1 MSNVESA
8 TQEATNQAAADSGC
22 TGCGACANETCENAQ
37 GEQQQAGE
45 MPPELKSLLG
55 GLGGAIIGG
64 ILSRESAK
72 REDDGSKLTTA
83 SLENAR
89 AYLASL
95 YKPQPLDVVRLN
107 ANGRVFTDFPGDAE
121 VAVVARVLD
130 KPVFASKACHHSN
143 YGGQSADCTLL
154 LCHTDAQGVQ
164 AFTEMLFSS
173 VYLELAN

>member
-8 TQEATNQAAADSGC
+8 TQETTNQAAAESGC
-22 TGCGACANETCENAQ
+22 TGCGACGDACESSK
-37 GEQQQAGE
+37 GEQQPAGE
-45 MPPELKSLLG
+45 MPAELKSLIG

-64 ILSRESAK
+64 ILCRESAK
-72 REDDGSKLTTA
+72 REDDGSKLDMA
-83 SLENAR
+83 SLDAAR

-130 KPVFASKACHHSN
+130 KPVFSAKASHHSN
-143 YGGQSADCTLL
+143 YAGQSADCTLL